1 VQVWRLFGL
10 KDLYTF
16 IKVYEL
22 NRPKWVAY
30 IFKTSNM
37 ATPIYPLNDI
47 YIPMEKFLICK
58 NEHMLQKNKINV
70 SDGAVS
76 VRYYSYPQMYE
87 MRVGPKI
94 LPNFKTFW
102 KEFLHSDNVDR
113 AMVVRV
119 MLEAGRKDV
128 FLSQTEVDNDS
139 SSTHHLKIDDSLWVR
154 GLSSRDKFAYILK
167 LKSYAMDFNLVWSTN
182 TRNGCPPI
190 QYYITNVP
198 R

>member
-1 VQVWRLFGL
+1 VQVWRLLGPR
-10 KDLYTF
+10 DLYTF

-22 NRPKWVAY
+22 NRPKWDTY

-37 ATPIYPLNDI
+37 ATPIYPLTDI

-167 LKSYAMDFNLVWSTN
+167 LKPYAMDFNLVWSTN
-182 TRNGCPPI
+182 ARNGCPPI

>member
-1 VQVWRLFGL
+1 M
-10 KDLYTF
+10 
-16 IKVYEL
+16 YEL
-22 NRPKWVAY
+22 NRPKWDTY

-37 ATPIYPLNDI
+37 ATPIYPLTDI

-167 LKSYAMDFNLVWSTN
+167 LKPYAMDFNLVWSTN
-182 TRNGCPPI
+182 ARNGCPPI

>member
-1 VQVWRLFGL
+1 MQVWRLLGPR
-10 KDLYTF
+10 DLYTF

-22 NRPKWVAY
+22 NRPKWDTY

-37 ATPIYPLNDI
+37 ATPIYPLTDI

-182 TRNGCPPI
+182 ARNGCPPI

>member
-1 VQVWRLFGL
+1 VQVWRLLGPR
-10 KDLYTF
+10 DLYTF

-22 NRPKWVAY
+22 NRPKWDTY

-37 ATPIYPLNDI
+37 ATPIYPLTDI

-182 TRNGCPPI
+182 ARNGCPPI

>member
-1 VQVWRLFGL
+1 MQVWRLLGL

-22 NRPKWVAY
+22 NRPKWDTY

-37 ATPIYPLNDI
+37 ATPIYPLTDI

-102 KEFLHSDNVDR
+102 KEFLHSDNIDR

-182 TRNGCPPI
+182 ARNGCPPI